1 MAEARTTRSR
11 ASATSAGTAAAL
23 TVGARVLVAGKKG
36 EIKFVGQTKF
46 ADGEWIGVEL
56 DTAEGKNDGSVI
68 GVQYFECRPEHGL
81 FVKPAQVKLEGK
93 APAATRTSARTSL
106 LRPPSARSLS
116 TAAAEAAAAA
126 AAATPVDAD
135 DARSMFGGS
144 SVGDDDTMSVTSNST
159 APESKSTA
167 RAGAEVSKLF
177 TSTTGSFSKSSAAAP
192 PSPTGSVSSVSS
204 RRSITAAGR
213 DTSDAAPTAARSSRA
228 SMRASGIGL
237 PPTSTSRTRPTTS
250 TRESSAAAAKTA
262 ATTSATDT
270 AAAVTTTAAA
280 TSAAAAAE
288 SDKSSTATARA
299 QVRALEKALR
309 DSEDRAKGLESDAAG
324 KAQALQDLTLQLQS
338 VQILLCETEDALAV
352 AKDETAATVTAAA
365 ESDMPAAI
373 TPAKASSSSSGVA
386 QLTQTTPATPMR
398 AVPPEIL
405 VELAELRMK
414 VSVHAAFV
422 HAACTLCLKVAD
434 IST

>member
-11 ASATSAGTAAAL
+11 ASATSSGAATAL

-81 FVKPAQVKLEGK
+81 FVKPAQVKLEGR

-116 TAAAEAAAAA
+116 TAAAAA
-126 AAATPVDAD
+126 AAATPDDAD

-144 SVGDDDTMSVTSNST
+144 SVGDDDTMSVASNST
-159 APESKSTA
+159 APESKLSA
-167 RAGAEVSKLF
+167 RMSAKVSKLF
-177 TSTTGSFSKSSAAAP
+177 TSTAGSSGRTSAAAP
-192 PSPTGSVSSVSS
+192 PSPTGSASSVSS
-204 RRSITAAGR
+204 RRSVTTAGR
-213 DTSDAAPTAARSSRA
+213 DTSDAAPTAARSSRT
-228 SMRASGIGL
+228 SVRASGIGL

-250 TRESSAAAAKTA
+250 TSSSAAAAKAAA
-262 ATTSATDT
+262 ATSVIDT

-280 TSAAAAAE
+280 AATSAAATAE

-309 DSEDRAKGLESDAAG
+309 DSEDRAKGLESDVAG

-338 VQILLCETEDALAV
+338 VQTLLCETEDALAV
-352 AKDETAATVTAAA
+352 AKDETAAAVTAAA
-365 ESDMPAAI
+365 ESDVPVAA
-373 TPAKASSSSSGVA
+373 TPVKASSSSSSTVA

-405 VELAELRMK
+405 VELGELRMK
-414 VSVHAAFV
+414 VS
-422 HAACTLCLKVAD
+422 L
-434 IST
+434 